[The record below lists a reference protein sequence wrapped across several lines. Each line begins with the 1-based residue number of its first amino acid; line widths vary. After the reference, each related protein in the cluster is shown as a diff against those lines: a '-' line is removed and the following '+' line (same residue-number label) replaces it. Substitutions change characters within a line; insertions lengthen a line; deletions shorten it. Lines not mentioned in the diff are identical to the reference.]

1 MKPIILPYRGE
12 FAPEGVVPKISPRAF
27 VAPGAVVVGDV
38 EIGADTG
45 FWFGCVARGDVN
57 VIRIGE
63 RTNVQD
69 GTVIHVT
76 RRTGPTII
84 GSGVTIGHAAVLHA
98 CVLED
103 DCFVGMRATL
113 MDGVVV
119 EKGGW
124 VAAGA
129 LVTERKRIPS
139 GEIWA
144 GNPAK
149 FFRKLTAEESAFI
162 GVSAENYVRH
172 VREYL
177 AMGDGQETKTPRVEG
192 RGA

>member
-1 MKPIILPYRGE
+1 MKPTLVRAAVLPTLQDMNPLILPYRGE
-12 FAPEGVVPKISPRAF
+12 FAPNGVVPMISPTAF
-27 VAPGAVVVGDV
+27 IAPGAVVIGDV

-57 VIRIGE
+57 IIRIGE
-63 RTNVQD
+63 RTNIQD

-76 RRTGPTII
+76 RHTGPTHI
-84 GSGVTIGHAAVLHA
+84 GNGVI
-98 CVLED
+98 
-103 DCFVGMRATL
+103 
-113 MDGVVV
+113 V

-129 LVTERKRIPS
+129 LVTPGKRIPS

-149 FFRKLTAEESAFI
+149 FFRKMTPEEIDFI
-162 GVSAENYVRH
+162 PVSAANYVKH
-172 VREYL
+172 AREYL
-177 AMGDGQETKTPRVEG
+177 AMRE
-192 RGA
+192 